1 MSARRRR
8 SLALA
13 AAVAT
18 AAALGATAAP
28 SASAAEIPL
37 SGYELTW
44 GIKESYRTYVATYA
58 RGVFTPTAG
67 ASQTENN
74 GAFTFTDGKGTY
86 DSTTHVMS
94 LGFQGELNIKSAA
107 HRFELTLSDLKFD
120 SGKGE
125 ITADVERDGTTEDDV
140 PLATVTVTR
149 AMTDMATT
157 LTEEAG
163 EVFGSD
169 TYAGAAGDPL
179 SIVKKADPEPEPE
192 PSTSEPTT
200 TPPASPTAEPQ
211 PTGSVTPTAVPTGSA
226 PPTTQAP
233 TPTPSATASQPT
245 APATRG
251 DIADGTLDWGVK
263 QSFRAYVTGS
273 VAKGTITASD
283 GATQAS
289 GNGAFTFADATGTYD
304 TEAGTLKAAFK
315 GAVTF
320 KGHEHDGAYSLDL
333 TLSDLRVNLTKGK
346 GTLTADVADHDETSQ
361 DVVLADLSAPSAAL
375 TVKDDVITLD
385 KVTATLTEAGTKA
398 FGGFYAA
405 GAELDPVN
413 LAVALTKGAELPA
426 GSGGSDGSGSGTGG
440 SGTGTDGGP
449 DASGSTTG
457 GVGSTI
463 GGDLGGSL
471 ASTGSDVPVGALGAA
486 AGAAVAA
493 GAGVVLAL
501 RRRRSTAE

>member
-28 SASAAEIPL
+28 SASAADVPL
-37 SGYELTW
+37 NGYELTW
-44 GIKESYRTYVATYA
+44 GIKASYRNYVVNFAQGT
-58 RGVFTPTAG
+58 FTPTEGAG
-67 ASQTENN
+67 QAENN
-74 GAFTFTDGKGTY
+74 GAFTFTGGTGTY

-94 LGFQGELNIKSAA
+94 LGFRGELLVKSEK
-107 HRFELTLSDLKFD
+107 HGFEIGLSDVRFD

-125 ITADVERDGTTEDDV
+125 ITADVERNGTTEDDV

-157 LTEEAG
+157 LTKEAG
-163 EVFGSD
+163 EVFGSAG
-169 TYAGAAGDPL
+169 YAGAEGDPL
-179 SIVKKADPEPEPE
+179 SIVKKAEPEPEPE
-192 PSTSEPTT
+192 PSTTEPAT
-200 TPPASPTAEPQ
+200 TPPATPTTEPG
-211 PTGSVTPTAVPTGSA
+211 PTRPATPTAGPTAS
-226 PPTTQAP
+226 PTTQAP
-233 TPTPSATASQPT
+233 TPAPSATASRSS
-245 APATRG
+245 APATEG
-251 DIADGTLDWGVK
+251 EIADGTLDWGVK
-263 QSFRAYVTGS
+263 QSFRTYVTGP

-283 GATQAS
+283 GAAQAS
-289 GNGAFTFADATGTYD
+289 DNGAFTFPDATGAYD
-304 TEAGTLKAAFK
+304 TEAGTLDAAFE
-315 GAVTF
+315 GAVGF

-333 TLSDLRVNLTKGK
+333 TLSDLRVSLTKGE
-346 GTLTADVADHDETSQ
+346 GTLSADVADHDETSQ
-361 DVVLADLSAPSAAL
+361 DVVLADLAAPSAAL

-385 KVTATLTEAGTKA
+385 GVTATLTEAGAEA

-405 GAELDPVN
+405 GAELDPVS
-413 LAVALTKGAELPA
+413 LAVALTEGAELPA
-426 GSGGSDGSGSGTGG
+426 GTGGGG
-440 SGTGTDGGP
+440 SGAGTDGGS

-471 ASTGSDVPVGALGAA
+471 ADTGSDVPVGALGAA

-501 RRRRSTAE
+501 RRRRPAAE

>member
-8 SLALA
+8 PLALA

-58 RGVFTPTAG
+58 QGVFTPAAG
-67 ASQTENN
+67 ASQAGNN
-74 GAFTFTDGKGTY
+74 GAFTFTGGTGTY

-107 HRFELTLSDLKFD
+107 HRFELTLSDVKFD

-125 ITADVERDGTTEDDV
+125 ITADVERNGTTEDDV

-169 TYAGAAGDPL
+169 KYAGAAGDPL
-179 SIVKKADPEPEPE
+179 TVVKKADPEPEPE
-192 PSTSEPTT
+192 PSTTEPVT
-200 TPPASPTAEPQ
+200 TPPATPTTEPEPTA
-211 PTGSVTPTAVPTGSA
+211 SATPTAGPTAS
-226 PPTTQAP
+226 PTTQAP
-233 TPTPSATASQPT
+233 TPTPTATASQST

-251 DIADGTLDWGVK
+251 EIADGALDWGVK
-263 QSFRAYVTGS
+263 QSFRTYVTGP

-289 GNGAFTFADATGTYD
+289 GNGAFTFSDATGTYD
-304 TEAGTLKAAFK
+304 TEAGTLTAAFK

-320 KGHEHDGAYSLDL
+320 KGHEHDGAHSLDL
-333 TLSDLRVNLTKGK
+333 TFSDLRVNLSKGK
-346 GTLTADVADHDETSQ
+346 GTLSADVDDLGETTQ
-361 DVVLADLSAPSAAL
+361 DVVLADLTAPSAAL
-375 TVKDDVITLD
+375 TAKDDVITLD
-385 KVTATLTEAGTKA
+385 GVTATLTEAGAEA

-405 GAELDPVN
+405 GAELDPVS
-413 LAVALTKGAELPA
+413 LAVALTEGAELPA
-426 GSGGSDGSGSGTGG
+426 GTGGTDGGDNGTGG
-440 SGTGTDGGP
+440 SGTDTDGGS

-457 GVGSTI
+457 GVGSTV
-463 GGDLGGSL
+463 GGDQGGSL

-486 AGAAVAA
+486 AGVAVAA

-501 RRRRSTAE
+501 RRRRPAAE

>member
-28 SASAAEIPL
+28 SASAAAVPL
-37 SGYELTW
+37 DGYELTW
-44 GIKESYRTYVATYA
+44 GIKASYRTYVTTFAQGT
-58 RGVFTPTAG
+58 FTPGAG
-67 ASQTENN
+67 ASQAGNN
-74 GAFTFTDGKGTY
+74 GAFTFTGGTGTY

-94 LGFQGELNIKSAA
+94 LGFRGELHVKSEK
-107 HRFELTLSDLKFD
+107 HGFELSLSDLKFD

-125 ITADVERDGTTEDDV
+125 ITADVERNGTTEDDV

-157 LTEEAG
+157 LTKEAG
-163 EVFGSD
+163 EVFGSAS
-169 TYAGAAGDPL
+169 YAGAEGDPL

-192 PSTSEPTT
+192 PSTTEPAT
-200 TPPASPTAEPQ
+200 TPPASPTAEPE
-211 PTGSVTPTAVPTGSA
+211 PTGPATPTAVPTGS
-226 PPTTQAP
+226 PTPTTQAP
-233 TPTPSATASQPT
+233 TPTPSVTASQPT
-245 APATRG
+245 APATQG
-251 DIADGTLDWGVK
+251 EIADGTLDWGVK
-263 QSFRAYVTGS
+263 QSFRTYVTGP
-273 VAKGTITASD
+273 VAKGTITAAG

-289 GNGAFTFADATGTYD
+289 GNGAFTFSDATGTYD
-304 TEAGTLKAAFK
+304 TEAGILKAGFK

-320 KGHEHDGAYSLDL
+320 KGHEHDGAHSLDL
-333 TLSDLRVNLTKGK
+333 TLGDLRVNLTKGK
-346 GTLTADVADHDETSQ
+346 GTLSADVADHDETTQ
-361 DVVLADLSAPSAAL
+361 DVVLADLSSQSPTL
-375 TVKDDVITLD
+375 TAKDDVISLD
-385 KVTATLTEAGTKA
+385 KVTATLTETGAKA

-405 GAELDPVN
+405 GAELDPVS
-413 LAVALTKGAELPA
+413 LAVSLTEGAELPA
-426 GSGGSDGSGSGTGG
+426 GTGGTDGNGTGGSGSGTG
-440 SGTGTDGGP
+440 TNGGP
-449 DASGSTTG
+449 DGSGSTTG
-457 GVGSTI
+457 GVGSTV

-501 RRRRSTAE
+501 RRRRATAG

>member
-18 AAALGATAAP
+18 AAALGAAAAP
-28 SASAAEIPL
+28 SASAAEVPL

-58 RGVFTPTAG
+58 QGAFTPAAG
-67 ASQTENN
+67 ASQAENN
-74 GAFTFTDGKGTY
+74 GAFTFTGGTGAY

-94 LGFQGELNIKSAA
+94 LGFQGELNIKSTA

-125 ITADVERDGTTEDDV
+125 ITADVRRNGTTEDDV

-169 TYAGAAGDPL
+169 KYAGAAGDPL
-179 SIVKKADPEPEPE
+179 TVVKKTDPEPEPE
-192 PSTSEPTT
+192 PSTTGPAT
-200 TPPASPTAEPQ
+200 TPPATPTAEPE
-211 PTGSVTPTAVPTGSA
+211 PTVTVTPSTS
-226 PPTTQAP
+226 PTTLAP
-233 TPTPSATASQPT
+233 TTAPSATASQST
-245 APATRG
+245 APATQG
-251 DIADGTLDWGVK
+251 EIAGGILDWGVK
-263 QSFRAYVTGS
+263 QSFRSYVTGP

-289 GNGAFTFADATGTYD
+289 GNGAFTFSDATGAYD

-333 TLSDLRVNLTKGK
+333 TFSDLRVNLTQGR
-346 GTLTADVADHDETSQ
+346 GTLSADVDDLGTTTQ

-375 TVKDDVITLD
+375 TAQDDVITLD
-385 KVTATLTEAGTKA
+385 GVTATLTEAGAEA

-405 GAELDPVN
+405 GAELDPVS
-413 LAVALTKGAELPA
+413 LAVALTEGAELPV
-426 GSGGSDGSGSGTGG
+426 GTGGSDGGDNGAGG
-440 SGTGTDGGP
+440 SGTDTDGGS

-457 GVGSTI
+457 GVGSTV
-463 GGDLGGSL
+463 GGDLAGSL

-501 RRRRSTAE
+501 RRRRPMAE

>member
-1 MSARRRR
+1 
-8 SLALA
+8 
-13 AAVAT
+13 
-18 AAALGATAAP
+18 
-28 SASAAEIPL
+28 
-37 SGYELTW
+37 
-44 GIKESYRTYVATYA
+44 
-58 RGVFTPTAG
+58 
-67 ASQTENN
+67 
-74 GAFTFTDGKGTY
+74 
-86 DSTTHVMS
+86 
-94 LGFQGELNIKSAA
+94 
-107 HRFELTLSDLKFD
+107 
-120 SGKGE
+120 
-125 ITADVERDGTTEDDV
+125 
-140 PLATVTVTR
+140 
-149 AMTDMATT
+149 
-157 LTEEAG
+157 
-163 EVFGSD
+163 
-169 TYAGAAGDPL
+169 
-179 SIVKKADPEPEPE
+179 
-192 PSTSEPTT
+192 
-200 TPPASPTAEPQ
+200 
-211 PTGSVTPTAVPTGSA
+211 
-226 PPTTQAP
+226 
-233 TPTPSATASQPT
+233 
-245 APATRG
+245 
-251 DIADGTLDWGVK
+251 ADGTLHWGVK
-263 QSFRAYVTGS
+263 QSFRAYVTGP

-346 GTLTADVADHDETSQ
+346 GTLTADVDDLGETSQ
-361 DVVLADLSAPSAAL
+361 DIVLADLSAPSAAL

-385 KVTATLTEAGTKA
+385 KVTATLTEAGAKA

-426 GSGGSDGSGSGTGG
+426 GSGGSDGSG

>member
-28 SASAAEIPL
+28 SAAAAEVPL
-37 SGYELTW
+37 AGYELTW
-44 GIKESYRTYVATYA
+44 GIKASYRNYVADLAQGT
-58 RGVFTPTAG
+58 FTPTRG
-67 ASQTENN
+67 ASQAESN
-74 GAFTFTDGKGTY
+74 GAFTFTGGTGTY

-94 LGFQGELNIKSAA
+94 LGFRGDLHIKSEK
-107 HRFELTLSDLKFD
+107 HGFDIGLSDVRFD
-120 SGKGE
+120 SGEGE

-149 AMTDMATT
+149 AMTEMVTT

-163 EVFGSD
+163 EVFGSAG
-169 TYAGAAGDPL
+169 YAGAEGDPL

-192 PSTSEPTT
+192 PSTTGPAT
-200 TPPASPTAEPQ
+200 TPPASPSTE
-211 PTGSVTPTAVPTGSA
+211 PTGSA
-226 PPTTQAP
+226 TPTAGASPTTQAP
-233 TPTPSATASQPT
+233 TPTPSTSASQST
-245 APATRG
+245 APATQG
-251 DIADGTLDWGVK
+251 EIADGTLDWGVK
-263 QSFRAYVTGS
+263 QSFRAYVTGP

-289 GNGAFTFADATGTYD
+289 GNGAFTFSDATGTYD
-304 TEAGTLKAAFK
+304 TEAGALEVAFK

-320 KGHEHDGAYSLDL
+320 KGHEHDGAHSLGL
-333 TLSDLRVNLTKGK
+333 TLGDLRVNLSKGR
-346 GTLTADVADHDETSQ
+346 GTLSADVDDLGETSQ
-361 DVVLADLSAPSAAL
+361 NVVLADLSAPSPTL
-375 TVKDDVITLD
+375 TAKDDVITLD
-385 KVTATLTEAGTKA
+385 KVTATLTEAGAEA

-405 GAELDPVN
+405 GAELDPVR
-413 LAVALTKGAELPA
+413 LAVALTEGAELPA
-426 GSGGSDGSGSGTGG
+426 GSGGTGGDATGGSGSGT
-440 SGTGTDGGP
+440 GTGTDGGP

-457 GVGSTI
+457 GAGSTV

-471 ASTGSDVPVGALGAA
+471 ASTGADVPVGALGAA

-501 RRRRSTAE
+501 HRRRPAAE

>member
-58 RGVFTPTAG
+58 QGTFTPSAG
-67 ASQTENN
+67 ASQAENN

-125 ITADVERDGTTEDDV
+125 ITADVERDGATEDDV

-163 EVFGSD
+163 EVFGSA

-179 SIVKKADPEPEPE
+179 TLVKKADPEPEPE
-192 PSTSEPTT
+192 PSTTEPAT
-200 TPPASPTAEPQ
+200 TPPASPTAEPE
-211 PTGSVTPTAVPTGSA
+211 PTGSA
-226 PPTTQAP
+226 TPTAAPTGSATPTTQAP
-233 TPTPSATASQPT
+233 TPAPSATASQPT

-251 DIADGTLDWGVK
+251 EIADGTLDWGVK
-263 QSFRAYVTGS
+263 QSFRAYVTGP
-273 VAKGTITASD
+273 VANGTITASD

-304 TEAGTLKAAFK
+304 TEAGSLKAAFK

-375 TVKDDVITLD
+375 TAKDDVIALD
-385 KVTATLTEAGTKA
+385 KVTATLTEAGAKA

-405 GAELDPVN
+405 GAELDPVS
-413 LAVALTKGAELPA
+413 LAVALTEVAELPA

-440 SGTGTDGGP
+440 SGAGGTDSGP

-463 GGDLGGSL
+463 
-471 ASTGSDVPVGALGAA
+471 
-486 AGAAVAA
+486 
-493 GAGVVLAL
+493 
-501 RRRRSTAE
+501 